1 MYKTFR
7 GRPYVIQL
15 YGLYCVDN
23 TKSGS
28 ETSVNQLCI
37 CEGCS
42 RCSLETAGYERRDS
56 ITGCGEERAAKDY
69 KYILKEWIALR
80 VRSDLLLKLWIFLCY
95 SPPSNSRGIGA
106 RKFRNCYMNG

>member
-1 MYKTFR
+1 MSQ
-7 GRPYVIQL
+7 V
-15 YGLYCVDN
+15 
-23 TKSGS
+23 S
-28 ETSVNQLCI
+28 TSYASAK
-37 CEGCS
+37 GCS

-69 KYILKEWIALR
+69 KYILKEWVALR

-106 RKFRNCYMNG
+106 RKFRNCCRNGSSFCVILSEYFSIY

>member
-1 MYKTFR
+1 MKQ
-7 GRPYVIQL
+7 V
-15 YGLYCVDN
+15 
-23 TKSGS
+23 S
-28 ETSVNQLCI
+28 TSYASAK
-37 CEGCS
+37 GCS

-80 VRSDLLLKLWIFLCY
+80 MRSDLLLKLWIFLCY

-106 RKFRNCYMNG
+106 RKFRNCCRNG